1 MPFTGS
7 SIESRAFKAVRR
19 VQDNVILSY
28 GVPLVAVALAFF
40 VRAALNGGAVGPF
53 ATYYPAIIISAF
65 VGGLAPGVLALV
77 LSSLAAWYRFLPSEW
92 SLALGKEQII
102 SLSIFAA
109 ISAFGIVLV
118 QVLNKAFARVLKR
131 EQQLRSLIETALNG
145 VIVVDGKGTISF
157 VNAIA
162 EKLFGY
168 SRSELVGR
176 NIEVLVPDRFVKAH
190 SALRTSYMQTS
201 QTRAMGVGRDL
212 YARRKDGSEFPVDIG
227 LNPLLGERRRAI
239 LATVVDISERKKL
252 AEQQELLFRELHH
265 RTQNLFAVVQSIANR
280 TFPDDIGQKEQFVNR
295 LQALAGAQT
304 ILAGAGWKGAR
315 LDQLL
320 RAELDAFT
328 DRAVITGCDIVVN
341 PAAAQSFALIAHEL
355 ATNASKYG
363 ALSVP
368 TGNIVVTGEIQHDG
382 ATAMFKLCWLERNGP
397 KVAEPERQGFGSTV
411 LVKAVKAFGAQAQI
425 EYAPE
430 GLRYELSVPLAAI
443 GAPSASN
450 PLASGSPVQTGS
462 DMRPQE
468 EGVKMKPR
476 DLEISTQMARRDERG
491 KF

>member
-7 SIESRAFKAVRR
+7 SIESRAFKAVRKIQDR
-19 VQDNVILSY
+19 VLASY
-28 GVPLVAVALAFF
+28 GLPLVAVALAFF
-40 VRAALNGGAVGPF
+40 ARAALNGAAFGPF

-118 QVLNKAFARVLKR
+118 QVLNKAFARVLRR

-176 NIEVLVPDRFVKAH
+176 NIEVLVPDRFVEAH
-190 SALRTSYMQTS
+190 SALRTTYLRTPH
-201 QTRAMGVGRDL
+201 TRAMGAGRDL
-212 YARRKDGSEFPVDIG
+212 YARRKDGSEFPVEIG
-227 LNPLLGERRRAI
+227 LNVLHGERKKAI
-239 LATVVDISERKKL
+239 LVTVLDISERKKL

-280 TFPDDIGQKEQFVNR
+280 TFPDDVVQKKQFVNR
-295 LQALAGAQT
+295 LHALAGAQT
-304 ILAGAGWKGAR
+304 ILAGAAWKGAP
-315 LDQLL
+315 LHTLL
-320 RAELDAFT
+320 WAKLGDFT
-328 DRAVITGCDIVVN
+328 STGFI
-341 PAAAQSFALIAHEL
+341 
-355 ATNASKYG
+355 
-363 ALSVP
+363 
-368 TGNIVVTGEIQHDG
+368 
-382 ATAMFKLCWLERNGP
+382 
-397 KVAEPERQGFGSTV
+397 
-411 LVKAVKAFGAQAQI
+411 
-425 EYAPE
+425 
-430 GLRYELSVPLAAI
+430 
-443 GAPSASN
+443 
-450 PLASGSPVQTGS
+450 
-462 DMRPQE
+462 
-468 EGVKMKPR
+468 
-476 DLEISTQMARRDERG
+476 
-491 KF
+491 

>member
-1 MPFTGS
+1 
-7 SIESRAFKAVRR
+7 
-19 VQDNVILSY
+19 
-28 GVPLVAVALAFF
+28 
-40 VRAALNGGAVGPF
+40 
-53 ATYYPAIIISAF
+53 
-65 VGGLAPGVLALV
+65 
-77 LSSLAAWYRFLPSEW
+77 
-92 SLALGKEQII
+92 LALGKEQMI

-157 VNAIA
+157 VNAMA

-168 SRSELVGR
+168 SRSELVGQ

-190 SALRTSYMQTS
+190 SALRTSYMQSS
-201 QTRAMGVGRDL
+201 QTRAMGVGREL
-212 YARRKDGSEFPVDIG
+212 YARRKDGSEFPVEVG
-227 LNPLLGERRRAI
+227 LNPLHGERRRAI

-363 ALSVP
+363 ALSVL
-368 TGNIVVTGEIQHDG
+368 TGKIVVTGNVELNG
-382 ATAMFKLCWLERNGP
+382 AAARFTLAGWNRTAPRSRSPNG
-397 KVAEPERQGFGSTV
+397 RD
-411 LVKAVKAFGAQAQI
+411 
-425 EYAPE
+425 
-430 GLRYELSVPLAAI
+430 
-443 GAPSASN
+443 SA
-450 PLASGSPVQTGS
+450 
-462 DMRPQE
+462 RP
-468 EGVKMKPR
+468 
-476 DLEISTQMARRDERG
+476 
-491 KF
+491 FW

>member
-7 SIESRAFKAVRR
+7 SIESRAFKTIRELR
-19 VQDNVILSY
+19 NNVIASY
-28 GVPLVAVALAFF
+28 GVPLVAVALASFARGSINDGSF
-40 VRAALNGGAVGPF
+40 GPF
-53 ATYYPAIIISAF
+53 TTCYPAIVISAF
-65 VGGLAPGVLALV
+65 VGGLGPGVLALA
-77 LSSLAAWYRFLPSEW
+77 LSSLTAWFWFLPPDGSW
-92 SLALGKEQII
+92 VLGKEQII
-102 SLSIFAA
+102 SLCIFALVGA
-109 ISAFGIVLV
+109 VSVVVVQILNSAFM
-118 QVLNKAFARVLKR
+118 RVLTR
-131 EQQLRSLIETALNG
+131 EHQLRLFIETALNG
-145 VIVVDGKGTISF
+145 VIVVDGKGTIRF

-176 NIEVLVPDRFVKAH
+176 SIEVLVPDRFVKAH

-280 TFPDDIGQKEQFVNR
+280 TFPDDISQKGQFVNR
-295 LQALAGAQT
+295 LHALAGAQT

-328 DRAVITGCDIVVN
+328 DRAVITGCDIVIN

-368 TGNIVVTGEIQHDG
+368 TGNVVVTGEIQRNG
-382 ATAMFKLCWLERNGP
+382 AAARFKLCWSEQNGP
-397 KVAEPERQGFGSTV
+397 KVTEPERQGFGSTV
-411 LVKAVKAFGAQAQI
+411 LLKAVKAFGAQAQI

-443 GAPSASN
+443 EALSASSR
-450 PLASGSPVQTGS
+450 LAPEAPVQTRR
-462 DMRPQE
+462 DMRPKE
-468 EGVKMKPR
+468 AIK
-476 DLEISTQMARRDERG
+476 A
-491 KF
+491 

>member
-28 GVPLVAVALAFF
+28 GVPLVAVAFAFLGLSS
-40 VRAALNGGAVGPF
+40 LNGGAVGPF

-118 QVLNKAFARVLKR
+118 QVLNKAFARVLRR

-190 SALRTSYMQTS
+190 SALRTSYMQSS
-201 QTRAMGVGRDL
+201 QTRAMGVGREL
-212 YARRKDGSEFPVDIG
+212 YARRKDGSEFPVEVG
-227 LNPLLGERRRAI
+227 LNPLHGERRRAI

-280 TFPDDIGQKEQFVNR
+280 TFPDDIVQKEQFVKA
-295 LQALAGAQT
+295 LHALAGAQT

-341 PAAAQSFALIAHEL
+341 PAAAQRFALIAHEL

-368 TGNIVVTGEIQHDG
+368 TGNIVVTGEIQRDG
-382 ATAMFKLCWLERNGP
+382 AAARFKLHWLERNGP
-397 KVAEPERQGFGSTV
+397 KVVEPERQGFGSTV

-425 EYAPE
+425 EYAPD
-430 GLRYELSVPLAAI
+430 GLRYALSARLATI
-443 GAPSASN
+443 ESR
-450 PLASGSPVQTGS
+450 LASGPSTSNPPVHAQRGS
-462 DMRPQE
+462 
-468 EGVKMKPR
+468 KA
-476 DLEISTQMARRDERG
+476 LEATI
-491 KF
+491 

>member
-7 SIESRAFKAVRR
+7 SIESRAFKAVRKI
-19 VQDNVILSY
+19 QDSVLASY
-28 GVPLVAVALAFF
+28 GLPLVAVALAFF
-40 VRAALNGGAVGPF
+40 ARAALNGAAFGPF

-92 SLALGKEQII
+92 SLALGKEQMI

-157 VNAIA
+157 VNAMA

-168 SRSELVGR
+168 SRSELVGQ

-190 SALRTSYMQTS
+190 SALRTSYMQSS
-201 QTRAMGVGRDL
+201 QTRAMGVGREL
-212 YARRKDGSEFPVDIG
+212 YARRKDGSEFPVEVG
-227 LNPLLGERRRAI
+227 LNPLHGERRRAI

-382 ATAMFKLCWLERNGP
+382 ATAMFKLRWLEQNGP
-397 KVAEPERQGFGSTV
+397 KVTEPERQGFGSTV

-425 EYAPE
+425 EYAPD
-430 GLRYELSVPLAAI
+430 GLRYELSARLATIEPLLASSPAT
-443 GAPSASN
+443 SN
-450 PLASGSPVQTGS
+450 PPAQAQRGP
-462 DMRPQE
+462 
-468 EGVKMKPR
+468 KA
-476 DLEISTQMARRDERG
+476 LEATI
-491 KF
+491 

>member
-7 SIESRAFKAVRR
+7 SIESRAFKTIRELR
-19 VQDNVILSY
+19 NNVIASY
-28 GVPLVAVALAFF
+28 GVPLVAVALASFA
-40 VRAALNGGAVGPF
+40 RAAINDGTFGPF
-53 ATYYPAIIISAF
+53 TTYYPAIIISTL
-65 VGGLAPGVLALV
+65 VGGLGPGILTLA
-77 LSSLAAWYRFLPSEW
+77 LSSLAAWYWFPAPEG
-92 SLALGKEQII
+92 SLDLGKEQII
-102 SLSIFAA
+102 SLCIFALVGA
-109 ISAFGIVLV
+109 VSVVVVQILSNAFM
-118 QVLNKAFARVLKR
+118 RVLTR
-131 EQQLRSLIETALNG
+131 EQQLRLLTETAING
-145 VIVVDGKGTISF
+145 VIVVDGKGKISF
-157 VNAIA
+157 VNAMA

-168 SRSELVGR
+168 SRSELVGQ

-190 SALRTSYMQTS
+190 SALRTSYMQSS
-201 QTRAMGVGRDL
+201 QTRAMGVGREL
-212 YARRKDGSEFPVDIG
+212 YARRKDGSEFPVEVG
-227 LNPLLGERRRAI
+227 LNPLHGERRRAI

-363 ALSVP
+363 ALSVL
-368 TGNIVVTGEIQHDG
+368 TGKIVVTGNVELNG
-382 ATAMFKLCWLERNGP
+382 AAARFTLAGWNRTAPRSRSPNG
-397 KVAEPERQGFGSTV
+397 RD
-411 LVKAVKAFGAQAQI
+411 
-425 EYAPE
+425 
-430 GLRYELSVPLAAI
+430 
-443 GAPSASN
+443 SA
-450 PLASGSPVQTGS
+450 
-462 DMRPQE
+462 RP
-468 EGVKMKPR
+468 
-476 DLEISTQMARRDERG
+476 
-491 KF
+491 FW

>member
-7 SIESRAFKAVRR
+7 SIESRAFKAVRKI
-19 VQDNVILSY
+19 QDSVLASY
-28 GVPLVAVALAFF
+28 GLPLVAVALAFF
-40 VRAALNGGAVGPF
+40 ARAALNGAAFGPF

-92 SLALGKEQII
+92 SLALGKEQMI
-102 SLSIFAA
+102 SLNIFAA

-157 VNAIA
+157 VNAMA

-168 SRSELVGR
+168 SRSELVGQ

-190 SALRTSYMQTS
+190 SALRTSYMQSS
-201 QTRAMGVGRDL
+201 QTRAMGVGREL
-212 YARRKDGSEFPVDIG
+212 YARRKDGSEFPVEVG
-227 LNPLLGERRRAI
+227 LNPLHGERRRAI

-328 DRAVITGCDIVVN
+328 DRAVITGCDIVIN

-368 TGNIVVTGEIQHDG
+368 TGNVVVTGEIQRNG
-382 ATAMFKLCWLERNGP
+382 AAARFKLCWSEQNGP
-397 KVAEPERQGFGSTV
+397 KVTEPERQGFGSTV
-411 LVKAVKAFGAQAQI
+411 LLKAVKAFGAQAQI

-443 GAPSASN
+443 EALSASSR
-450 PLASGSPVQTGS
+450 LAPEAPVQTRR
-462 DMRPQE
+462 DMRPKE
-468 EGVKMKPR
+468 AIK
-476 DLEISTQMARRDERG
+476 A
-491 KF
+491 

>member
-7 SIESRAFKAVRR
+7 SIESRAFKAVRKI
-19 VQDNVILSY
+19 QDSVLASY
-28 GVPLVAVALAFF
+28 GLPLVAVALAFF
-40 VRAALNGGAVGPF
+40 ARAALNGAAFGPF

-92 SLALGKEQII
+92 SLALGKEQMI

-157 VNAIA
+157 VNAMA

-168 SRSELVGR
+168 SRSELVGQ
-176 NIEVLVPDRFVKAH
+176 NIEVLVPGHLAEAH
-190 SALRTSYMQTS
+190 RALRTTYMRAP
-201 QTRAMGVGRDL
+201 QTRPMGAGRDL
-212 YARRKDGSEFPVDIG
+212 YARRKDGSEFPVEIG
-227 LNPLLGERRRAI
+227 LNPLHGERRRAI
-239 LATVVDISERKKL
+239 LTTVLDISERKKL

-280 TFPDDIGQKEQFVNR
+280 TFPDDIGQKKQFVDR
-295 LQALAGAQT
+295 LHALAGAQT
-304 ILAGAGWKGAR
+304 ILAGAAWKGAP

-328 DRAVITGCDIVVN
+328 DRAIITGCDIVIN

-382 ATAMFKLCWLERNGP
+382 ATSMFKLRWLEQNGP
-397 KVAEPERQGFGSTV
+397 KVTEPERQGFGSTV

-425 EYAPE
+425 EYDPD
-430 GLRYELSVPLAAI
+430 GLRYELSARLATIEPLLASSPAT
-443 GAPSASN
+443 SN
-450 PLASGSPVQTGS
+450 PSVQAQRGT
-462 DMRPQE
+462 
-468 EGVKMKPR
+468 KL
-476 DLEISTQMARRDERG
+476 LESTI
-491 KF
+491 